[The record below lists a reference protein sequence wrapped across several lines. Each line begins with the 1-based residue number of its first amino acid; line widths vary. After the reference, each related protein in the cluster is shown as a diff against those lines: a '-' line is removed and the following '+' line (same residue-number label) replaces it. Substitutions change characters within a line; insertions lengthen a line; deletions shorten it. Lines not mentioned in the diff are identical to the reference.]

1 MPDPSRVSV
10 PGRQIQDLDATLI
23 LGPLLELSGA
33 DFGVEVGIVVWSCG
47 VTCMLISRSF
57 NREGIRGIIKRRGS
71 SNKGL
76 RKGKES
82 LLAYM
87 PNNFHSYRHFET

>member
-1 MPDPSRVSV
+1 MSV

-23 LGPLLELSGA
+23 LGPLLELSGT
-33 DFGVEVGIVVWSCG
+33 DFGVEVGIVVRACG
-47 VTCMLISRSF
+47 ATCMLISRSF
-57 NREGIRGIIKRRGS
+57 NREGIIKRRGS